1 MRCNFEPADV
11 WIPNIE
17 WVSAECTEAPRAFQ
31 TVWESTQSP
40 QPQDMSEWAKAA
52 KKQKS
57 AARAVPLSISD
68 AAAERHRASASR
80 KMSGSKALSPGR
92 NKTTHE

>member
-1 MRCNFEPADV
+1 MRCNFEPANV
-11 WIPNIE
+11 WAPNIE
-17 WVSAECTEAPRAFQ
+17 WVSAECTEAPRPFETA
-31 TVWESTQSP
+31 WESTQSP

-68 AAAERHRASASR
+68 AAAERHRARASG
-80 KMSGSKALSPGR
+80 KMSGGKALSLGR
-92 NKTTHE
+92 NQTADE